1 MMFTDFLLSHQRFQ
15 HTSLALIQFLG
26 PIGTQQTES
35 RPFDTGRTVF
45 LKDDGIQHDM
55 GYSWDIHGIFMG
67 YSWDIHG
74 IFMGYSWDI
83 HGIFMGSMKV

>member
-26 PIGTQQTES
+26 PNKLNPGLSTLDELYS
-35 RPFDTGRTVF
+35 
-45 LKDDGIQHDM
+45 LDDGIQHDM

-67 YSWDIHG
+67 YSWDQ
-74 IFMGYSWDI
+74 
-83 HGIFMGSMKV
+83 